1 MRLGVAG
8 LFTLCMAT
16 SVPAWA
22 WWPAP
27 EWQRLYYY
35 WPSEETSDSAPEV
48 VTDRQG
54 NAYVA
59 WNNSFP
65 TSPMPSH
72 GLERDFSI
80 VKLNPAGDELWR
92 GGSGGLGDDFATGV
106 AVDSAGGVAVTG
118 YTDTALGSVYNADA
132 LTKLGADGT
141 LQWIRRIDTGSHD
154 PGDRF
159 RAHVSATTGVA
170 ISAAGF
176 IYVSGWTT
184 GVVAG
189 VNRGRE
195 DAFLAK
201 YTASGDRVWV
211 VQFGTAGNDRALAIA
226 TGPAGSIY
234 VAGETEGALFGERNF
249 GGRDLWI
256 ARYNAAGRKLWA
268 KQVGTAGDESAAAL
282 TVGSDGFVYV
292 GGSSTGALF
301 GYPNRGGAD
310 AWLAKYNGSGSRLW
324 GRTFGSS
331 GTEIVHGVAAGA
343 AGEVYIAGSTDGSLF
358 RTNLGST
365 DAWVARIDSAQRVRA
380 GQFGTVS
387 GDAAL
392 AAATSTDGLYLSG
405 YQGQEAWIARY
416 APQP

>member
-1 MRLGVAG
+1 MIRGKWILRLGVAG

-35 WPSEETSDSAPEV
+35 WPSWQTSDSAPAV

-59 WNNSFP
+59 WNFSFE
-65 TSPMPSH
+65 TSPQSQN
-72 GLERDFSI
+72 LERDFSI

-92 GGSGGLGDDFATGV
+92 GG
-106 AVDSAGGVAVTG
+106 
-118 YTDTALGSVYNADA
+118 
-132 LTKLGADGT
+132 
-141 LQWIRRIDTGSHD
+141 
-154 PGDRF
+154 
-159 RAHVSATTGVA
+159 
-170 ISAAGF
+170 F

-184 GVVAG
+184 GVVTG

-234 VAGETEGALFGERNF
+234 VAGETEGALFDGRKF

-256 ARYNAAGRKLWA
+256 ARYGAAGQKLWG

-358 RTNLGST
+358 RANLGST

-380 GQFGTVS
+380 GQFGTAS

-405 YQGQEAWIARY
+405 YRGQEAWIARY

>member
-1 MRLGVAG
+1 MIRGKWILRLGVAG

-35 WPSEETSDSAPEV
+35 WPSWQTSDSAPAV

-59 WNNSFP
+59 WNFSFE
-65 TSPMPSH
+65 TSPQSQN
-72 GLERDFSI
+72 LERDFSI

-118 YTDTALGSVYNADA
+118 YTDTALVGVTHADA
-132 LTKLGADGT
+132 LTKLRADGT
-141 LQWIRRIDTGSHD
+141 LQWIRPIDTGSN
-154 PGDRF
+154 
-159 RAHVSATTGVA
+159 ATTGVA

-184 GVVAG
+184 GVVTG

-234 VAGETEGALFGERNF
+234 VAGETEGALFDGRKF

-256 ARYNAAGRKLWA
+256 ARY
-268 KQVGTAGDESAAAL
+268 
-282 TVGSDGFVYV
+282 
-292 GGSSTGALF
+292 
-301 GYPNRGGAD
+301 
-310 AWLAKYNGSGSRLW
+310 
-324 GRTFGSS
+324 
-331 GTEIVHGVAAGA
+331 GA
-343 AGEVYIAGSTDGSLF
+343 AGQKLWGKKVK
-358 RTNLGST
+358 NNNKN
-365 DAWVARIDSAQRVRA
+365 
-380 GQFGTVS
+380 
-387 GDAAL
+387 
-392 AAATSTDGLYLSG
+392 
-405 YQGQEAWIARY
+405 
-416 APQP
+416 

>member
-1 MRLGVAG
+1 M
-8 LFTLCMAT
+8 
-16 SVPAWA
+16 
-22 WWPAP
+22 
-27 EWQRLYYY
+27 
-35 WPSEETSDSAPEV
+35 D
-48 VTDRQG
+48 
-54 NAYVA
+54 
-59 WNNSFP
+59 
-65 TSPMPSH
+65 
-72 GLERDFSI
+72 
-80 VKLNPAGDELWR
+80 
-92 GGSGGLGDDFATGV
+92 
-106 AVDSAGGVAVTG
+106 
-118 YTDTALGSVYNADA
+118 
-132 LTKLGADGT
+132 
-141 LQWIRRIDTGSHD
+141 RRIDTGSHD
-154 PGDRF
+154 PGDQF

-189 VNRGRE
+189 VNRGAQE

-226 TGPAGSIY
+226 TGPAGQHLCCRRD
-234 VAGETEGALFGERNF
+234 EGTLFGERNF

-282 TVGSDGFVYV
+282 TSVPMD
-292 GGSSTGALF
+292 SSMSAKTEHGRAIRL
-301 GYPNRGGAD
+301 PQPGGAD
-310 AWLAKYNGSGSRLW
+310 AWLAKYSGSGSRLW

-405 YQGQEAWIARY
+405 YQGQEARIARY